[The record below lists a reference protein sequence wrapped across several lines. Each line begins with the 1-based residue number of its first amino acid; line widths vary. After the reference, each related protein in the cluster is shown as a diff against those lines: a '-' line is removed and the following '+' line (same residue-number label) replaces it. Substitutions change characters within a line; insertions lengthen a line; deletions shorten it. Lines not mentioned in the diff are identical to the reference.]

1 MAKSKYEIAMQ
12 KRRDAEEDEA
22 KVIERSFIRA
32 SNVVKQQIAALE
44 VKRTDLQ
51 IEVEE
56 AQEDLLDA
64 TYTEHFSIAVYD
76 EAKEKV
82 DDVEEQ
88 LADVEAT
95 LKARKEL
102 LESWE

>member
-1 MAKSKYEIAMQ
+1 MSKSKYEIAMQ

-56 AQEDLLDA
+56 AQDDLLDA
-64 TYTEHFSIAVYD
+64 TYTEHFSIAEYD
-76 EAKEKV
+76 EAKGKLE
-82 DDVEEQ
+82 DVEEQ

-102 LESWE
+102 LESWV